1 MIQPLLGMIYTEC
14 DQIAAGSSGED
25 SDIADPDYELDA
37 MRVMRL
43 MRVVRTGP
51 RRILLAEGPRSVF

>member
-37 MRVMRL
+37 
-43 MRVVRTGP
+43 
-51 RRILLAEGPRSVF
+51 IYEGDETDEGGSDGSEEDSHGGGS